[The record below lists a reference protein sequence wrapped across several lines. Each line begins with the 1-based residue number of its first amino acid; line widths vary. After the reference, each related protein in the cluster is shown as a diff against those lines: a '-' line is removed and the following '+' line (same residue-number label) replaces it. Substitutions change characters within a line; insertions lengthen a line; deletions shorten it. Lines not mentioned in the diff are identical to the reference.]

1 MDMIYFGGCSITM
14 GAGYP
19 AQQQDYRIY
28 PNLVAAAVNSQ
39 ADNQAEGGS
48 SNLKIF
54 TRAAKALL
62 DKQHNTY
69 FVQWS
74 ALHRHWVYP
83 SPKHGF
89 YIGSYADDNIADRTF
104 VAQYQ
109 LLNHDYSN
117 IIALIDYTRILQQL
131 AKDAGCDIWF
141 VNGLLPWAEDM
152 LLPSLD
158 TSSYAQHLYQGL
170 TSKELDDYSERLRNN
185 LELIDWSQWINPWN
199 SIAGMQIDNAPL
211 DTHPGPNTHAKIA
224 NVILEIIG
232 TQNES

>member
-1 MDMIYFGGCSITM
+1 MIYFGGCSITM

-19 AQQQDYRIY
+19 EQQQDPKIY
-28 PNLVAAAVNSQ
+28 ANVVASAMHTH

-62 DKQHNTY
+62 DRAHDAY

-83 SPKHGF
+83 SPKQGF
-89 YIGSYADDNIADRTF
+89 YIGSYADNGLADQSF

-117 IIALIDYTRILQQL
+117 IMSVIDYTRILQQM
-131 AKDAGCDIWF
+131 ADDASCDIWF
-141 VNGLLPWAEDM
+141 VNGMLPWTEDM
-152 LLPSLD
+152 LAGDDASQ
-158 TSSYAQHLYQGL
+158 YAQQLYQGL
-170 TSKELDDYSERLRNN
+170 SNQETQDFKQRLQNN
-185 LELIDWSQWINPWN
+185 LELVDWNQWINPWT
-199 SIAGMQIDNAPL
+199 SIADMQSDNAPL
-211 DTHPGPNTHAKIA
+211 DTHPGPDTHATLAKM
-224 NVILEIIG
+224 ILEIINNID
-232 TQNES
+232 T

>member
-1 MDMIYFGGCSITM
+1 MIYFGGCSITM

-19 AQQQDYRIY
+19 EQQQDPKIY
-28 PNLVAAAVNSQ
+28 ANVVASAMHTH

-62 DKQHNTY
+62 DRAHDAY

-83 SPKHGF
+83 SPKQGF
-89 YIGSYADDNIADRTF
+89 YIGSYADNGLADQSF

-117 IIALIDYTRILQQL
+117 IMSVIDYTRILQQM
-131 AKDAGCDIWF
+131 ADDASCDIWF
-141 VNGLLPWAEDM
+141 VNGMLPWTEDM
-152 LLPSLD
+152 LAGDDASQ
-158 TSSYAQHLYQGL
+158 YAQQLYQGL
-170 TSKELDDYSERLRNN
+170 SDQETQDFKQRLQNN
-185 LELIDWSQWINPWN
+185 LELVDWNQWINPWT
-199 SIAGMQIDNAPL
+199 SIADMQSDNAPL
-211 DTHPGPNTHAKIA
+211 DTHPGPDTHATLSKM
-224 NVILEIIG
+224 ILEIINNID
-232 TQNES
+232 T

>member
-1 MDMIYFGGCSITM
+1 MIYFGGCSITM

-19 AQQQDYRIY
+19 EQQQDSRIY
-28 PNLVAAAVNSQ
+28 ANIVAGAMHTH

-62 DKQHNTY
+62 DRAHDAY

-83 SPKHGF
+83 SPKQGF
-89 YIGSYADDNIADRTF
+89 YIGSYADNGLADQSF

-117 IIALIDYTRILQQL
+117 IMSVIDYTRILQQM
-131 AKDAGCDIWF
+131 ADDASCDIWF
-141 VNGLLPWAEDM
+141 VNGMLPWTEDM
-152 LLPSLD
+152 LTGDDASQ
-158 TSSYAQHLYQGL
+158 YAQQLYQGL
-170 TSKELDDYSERLRNN
+170 TDQETQDFKQRLQNN
-185 LELIDWSQWINPWN
+185 LELVDWNQWINPWI
-199 SIAGMQIDNAPL
+199 SIADMQSDNAPL
-211 DTHPGPNTHAKIA
+211 DTHPGPDTHATLAKM
-224 NVILEIIG
+224 ILEIINNID
-232 TQNES
+232 T

>member
-1 MDMIYFGGCSITM
+1 MIYFGGCSITM

-19 AQQQDYRIY
+19 AQQQDHRVY
-28 PNLVAAAVNSQ
+28 PNLVAREMRSH

-62 DKQHNTY
+62 DRNHDAY

-89 YIGSYADDNIADRTF
+89 YIGSHADNNIVDRNF

-117 IIALIDYTRILQQL
+117 IMSVIDYTRILQQM
-131 AKDAGCDIWF
+131 ADDASADIWF
-141 VNGLLPWAEDM
+141 VNGMLPWTEDM
-152 LLPSLD
+152 LIEDLTPS
-158 TSSYAQHLYQGL
+158 TYTQNLYQGL
-170 TSKELDDYSERLRNN
+170 TADEFLDFNERLRNN
-185 LELIDWSQWINPWN
+185 LELIDWNQWVNPWT
-199 SIAGMQIDNAPL
+199 SIAAMQIDNAPL
-211 DTHPGPNTHAKIA
+211 DTHPGPDTHANLA
-224 NVILEIIG
+224 EMILDIIDKSD
-232 TQNES
+232 T